1 MYESGYFRIDSDMW
15 MFALLSLW
23 LDLLDRLDQQ
33 LQTNVRIISLAF
45 HQKGD
50 G

>member
-1 MYESGYFRIDSDMW
+1 MYEAVYFWIDSDVW

-23 LDLLDRLDQQ
+23 LGLLDRLDQQ
-33 LQTNVRIISLAF
+33 LQTNVRIVSWAF
-45 HQKGD
+45 HLKGD